1 MAKVRPADS
10 RDAWVFVHTL
20 SSHDAK
26 AVAGLIERG
35 SLRAQVLAG
44 LSTLADEMSA
54 GAGALLLSEESIADY
69 AQRQLLVDALES
81 QPAWSEIP
89 VLIIGSS
96 HGRRNGAVAQ
106 FHVGDYAN
114 VVLLERPLR
123 FASLLSALKS
133 ALRARRKQYQIR
145 DYLIERQQHEAELQS
160 LNASLEHRVQERTKA
175 LELAHR
181 SREQAERA
189 LREAQKTEAIGQLTG
204 GIAHDFNNLLMVF
217 TGGLSLLEKRW
228 DDREQCDYIIKS
240 MRQSAERGQALT
252 KQLLAFARKMKLD
265 PQPINL
271 STLLDEMRV
280 LLGGALRGDIEVSF
294 EVGERLWPLYADRTQ
309 VELALLNIAVNAR
322 DAMPQG
328 GALKIAAGNQ
338 TLSARDGNDLEGDF
352 VAITV
357 SDTGRGIPSH
367 LLGRVFDPFFTTKPI
382 GKGTGLGL
390 SQVFGFARQSGGTA
404 TIESEE
410 GRGTRVTLFLPRS
423 SHCAS
428 APSRSPEAISTPL
441 AHMDKSVLL
450 VEDNDEVAGVGL
462 RMLETLGFQV
472 YRASNAREALEQLR
486 ARQFDVLFSD
496 VVMPGGMNG
505 LELARE
511 AAILSP
517 QMPIIL
523 ASGYSDALQTGGHG
537 FPLLEK
543 PYQLATLEQALRSA
557 LGHTKQMP
565 SSS

>member
-1 MAKVRPADS
+1 M
-10 RDAWVFVHTL
+10 
-20 SSHDAK
+20 
-26 AVAGLIERG
+26 
-35 SLRAQVLAG
+35 
-44 LSTLADEMSA
+44 
-54 GAGALLLSEESIADY
+54 
-69 AQRQLLVDALES
+69 
-81 QPAWSEIP
+81 
-89 VLIIGSS
+89 
-96 HGRRNGAVAQ
+96 
-106 FHVGDYAN
+106 
-114 VVLLERPLR
+114 
-123 FASLLSALKS
+123 
-133 ALRARRKQYQIR
+133 
-145 DYLIERQQHEAELQS
+145 
-160 LNASLEHRVQERTKA
+160 
-175 LELAHR
+175 
-181 SREQAERA
+181 
-189 LREAQKTEAIGQLTG
+189 
-204 GIAHDFNNLLMVF
+204 
-217 TGGLSLLEKRW
+217 
-228 DDREQCDYIIKS
+228 
-240 MRQSAERGQALT
+240 
-252 KQLLAFARKMKLD
+252 
-265 PQPINL
+265 
-271 STLLDEMRV
+271 
-280 LLGGALRGDIEVSF
+280 
-294 EVGERLWPLYADRTQ
+294 
-309 VELALLNIAVNAR
+309 
-322 DAMPQG
+322 
-328 GALKIAAGNQ
+328 
-338 TLSARDGNDLEGDF
+338 
-352 VAITV
+352 
-357 SDTGRGIPSH
+357 
-367 LLGRVFDPFFTTKPI
+367 
-382 GKGTGLGL
+382 
-390 SQVFGFARQSGGTA
+390 FGFARQSGGTA

-557 LGHTKQMP
+557 LGHTKQTP